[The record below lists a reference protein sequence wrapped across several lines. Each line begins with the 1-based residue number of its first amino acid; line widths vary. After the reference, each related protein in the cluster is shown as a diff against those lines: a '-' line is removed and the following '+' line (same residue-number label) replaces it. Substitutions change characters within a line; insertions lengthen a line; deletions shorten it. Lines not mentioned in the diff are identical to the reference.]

1 MKDDNKVLQGP
12 KYRDKDRECIADQVQ
27 DFLARGGQ
35 IEVLGS
41 AFDEPNDPKCR
52 LGEEMGL
59 FV

>member
-1 MKDDNKVLQGP
+1 MKKNNNKSEQMN
-12 KYRDKDRECIADQVQ
+12 REKDRASIANQVQ
-27 DFLARGGQ
+27 AFLEKGGE

-41 AFDEPNDPKCR
+41 AFDKPNDPKCR